1 MHSFIHSRHCT
12 TQHTTPHYTTPHH
25 NTYPLNPSSTSFL
38 FHTPAFSKIDR
49 TISPPRDARIDSS
62 VSLS

>member
-1 MHSFIHSRHCT
+1 MHSFIHGTATH
-12 TQHTTPHYTTPHH
+12 HTTPHH